1 MSLESAQGNPLA
13 CLLELGH
20 RARHAASVAELAF
33 IAVNDTHQL
42 APYRQAA
49 LYWHRAGVDCL
60 SGLVQVE
67 RNVPYVQW
75 LDKVCAGLCAEGA
88 ARRVEAAALPGPLA
102 DEWAEWLPRY
112 GLWLGLDEAPGICA
126 GGLLLAREMP
136 WSDREIALLG
146 EWADLWHHAW
156 RARQPVPRWPWQRRQ
171 PAASTETRRW
181 WRSKALR
188 WSALGLALAVL
199 PVRLSVLAP
208 GELVPAQPALI
219 RAPLEGV
226 IDAFHVQPNQLVS
239 KGQPLFGFDE
249 ALLQSRLEV
258 ARQALATAEAEY
270 RQTLQQALLDP
281 RSKAQLAALTGKIE
295 EKRSEVA
302 FVAEQLGRARV
313 VAPQDGIVLFDD
325 PSEWLGRPVGVGERI
340 MRIAT
345 PGDVEVEAWVPLG
358 DAIPLPEQ
366 ASLSLYLSASPLD
379 PVEARLRYLAHDAV
393 LRPDGSHAYR
403 LRASLETPTGHR
415 VGLKGTAKLRGRWVP
430 LAYWVLR
437 RPLASVRT
445 TLGW

>member
-1 MSLESAQGNPLA
+1 MTVESSQGNALA
-13 CLLELGH
+13 SLLELGH
-20 RARHAASVAELAF
+20 RTRHAASGAELAF

-49 LYWHRAGVDCL
+49 LYWRSAGVSCL

-67 RNVPYVQW
+67 SNVPYVQW
-75 LDKVCAGLCAEGA
+75 LGKVCRQLCENGGS
-88 ARRVEAAALPGPLA
+88 RRVEAGELPESLAA
-102 DEWAEWLPRY
+102 EWGEWLPRY
-112 GLWLGLDEAPGICA
+112 ALWLGLNDTGGICT
-126 GGLLLAREMP
+126 GGLLLAREVP
-136 WSDREIALLG
+136 WADREIALLG

-156 RARQPVPRWPWQRRQ
+156 RASQPLPRWPWQRRQ
-171 PAASTETRRW
+171 NALPSTTGRW

-188 WSALGLALAVL
+188 WSLLGIVLTVL

-226 IDAFHVQPNQLVS
+226 IDTFHVQPNQMVS

-270 RQTLQQALLDP
+270 RQTMQQALLDP
-281 RSKAQLAALTGKIE
+281 RSKAQLAVLTGKID

-325 PSEWLGRPVGVGERI
+325 PSEWLGRPVGIGERI

-345 PGDVEVEAWVPLG
+345 PGDVEVEAWVPLA
-358 DAIPLPEQ
+358 DAIPLQ
-366 ASLSLYLSASPLD
+366 AQAPLSLYLNASPLA
-379 PVEARLRYLAHDAV
+379 PVQARLRYLAHDAV
-393 LRPDGSHAYR
+393 LRPDGNYAYR

-415 VGLKGTAKLRGRWVP
+415 VGLKGTAKLRGHWVP
-430 LAYWVLR
+430 LVYWVLR
-437 RPLASVRT
+437 RPLASIRS